1 MDSALRL
8 LHPFVPFVTEKIYAE
23 MPGAHGRIMLA
34 PYPRYNS
41 RRTYRKEAAA
51 FRGVM
56 EIIKAVR
63 ALKTETGCAPSKKVT
78 LYLITAAKTMISAN
92 EDSIKR
98 LAGAADIKFISSAEE
113 AGENAAVKVVS
124 SATVFVPM
132 GDLVDADK
140 ERARLEGELDKV
152 MAEIRRA
159 DGKLNNSGFMSKAP
173 KKLVDEERA
182 KLEKYLEMK
191 ERIEKQLQNL

>member
-1 MDSALRL
+1 
-8 LHPFVPFVTEKIYAE
+8 
-23 MPGAHGRIMLA
+23 
-34 PYPRYNS
+34 
-41 RRTYRKEAAA
+41 
-51 FRGVM
+51 
-56 EIIKAVR
+56 
-63 ALKTETGCAPSKKVT
+63 
-78 LYLITAAKTMISAN
+78 
-92 EDSIKR
+92 
-98 LAGAADIKFISSAEE
+98 
-113 AGENAAVKVVS
+113 
-124 SATVFVPM
+124 M

-140 ERARLEGELDKV
+140 EHARLEGELDKV